1 MACLVCN
8 RDVSE
13 SALHR
18 ECILTLFKEKKIK
31 GVQDWIRLSMKPK
44 TIIKG
49 RVLRRL
55 EPAMSAEMP
64 SQGHST
70 PQ

>member
-18 ECILTLFKEKKIK
+18 ECILTLFKEKRIK
-31 GVQDWIRLSMKPK
+31 SVAEWIRLSTKPK
-44 TIIKG
+44 TVIKG
-49 RVLRRL
+49 RVLRVL
-55 EPAMSAEMP
+55 EPATNA
-64 SQGHST
+64 GT
-70 PQ
+70 PPTTG

>member
-18 ECILTLFKEKKIK
+18 ECILTLFKEKRIK
-31 GVQDWIRLSMKPK
+31 SVAEWIRLSTKPK
-44 TIIKG
+44 TVIKG
-49 RVLRRL
+49 RVLRVL
-55 EPAMSAEMP
+55 EPATTLE
-64 SQGHST
+64 T
-70 PQ
+70 PPTAN